1 MEWLSGLGLMG
12 VIYVVIV
19 CVGLLF
25 FFSRFYRKVDQ
36 GTALVRNGIGGT
48 KVKFSGSFVIPIMH
62 QAEYIDISVKRVII
76 DRKGKEGLICKD
88 NMRADITVVFFVRVN
103 KTVEDV
109 RRVAESIGCN
119 RASEQ
124 KSLQTLFEAKF
135 SEALKTVGKHFEFV
149 DLYKSRE
156 EFKEEIL
163 KVIGTDL
170 NGFIM
175 DDAAIDFLEQT
186 PLDML
191 NADNILDSEGIKK
204 ITKQTSDQKILSNQI
219 NQEREKVIT
228 RQNVEA
234 KEAILELNRQLAES
248 EARQKRE
255 VESVQVREESET
267 RKIQEEEQLK
277 AENARIAAEEEIKV
291 NEENKDRQIIV
302 ARKNKERTEAV
313 ESERVEKDRMVE
325 ATERERIVALTQIE
339 KDKAIE
345 TEQKAI
351 QDVIR
356 ERVKVERTVVEE
368 QQRMKDTEAFAE
380 AERQKKVAVTKAEKE
395 AEESLVIDVKGA
407 EASKSVAE
415 LKAEENMIQSTKAAE
430 AAKRASEFK
439 AEQVSIEAEAFQLKA
454 EKEANAK
461 KLLADALT
469 AEQAARG
476 LGDVR
481 VMEARAS
488 GIEKEG
494 AAEAKVQTLKY
505 QAEAKGIE
513 DKANAMKLLDSVGR
527 EHEEYKLKLQKE
539 LDVELAEIHNRKDI
553 AAHQAD
559 VLSQALKSARVD
571 IVGGEAVFFDRI
583 VNSVTGGKAIDRYVE
598 NSKALSDVKETF
610 FNADPQY
617 FQSQFRRFFKQF
629 GINAEDVKNLTIS
642 AVLSKMVGMAD
653 NAEDRGMLYNLMAMA
668 ERSGLG
674 AKRLGKKS

>member
-1 MEWLSGLGLMG
+1 MDWLTNLGLSG
-12 VIYVVIV
+12 VIFLIVVLF
-19 CVGLLF
+19 GLLV

-36 GTALVRNGIGGT
+36 GTAIVRNGFGGT

-109 RRVAESIGCN
+109 RRVAESIGCE

-124 KSLQTLFEAKF
+124 KSLQILFEAKF
-135 SEALKTVGKHFEFV
+135 SEALKTVGKRFDFV
-149 DLYKSRE
+149 GLYNSRE

-163 KVIGTDL
+163 KIIGTDL
-170 NGFIM
+170 NGFVM

-186 PLDML
+186 PIEML
-191 NADNILDSEGIKK
+191 NPDNILDSEGIKK
-204 ITKQTSDQKILSNQI
+204 ITQQTSDQKVLSNQI
-219 NQEREKVIT
+219 NQDREKVIT

-234 KEAILELNRQLAES
+234 KEAILELNRQLAEAT
-248 EARQKRE
+248 ARQQRE
-255 VESVQVREESET
+255 VESVKAREEAET
-267 RKIQEEEQLK
+267 LKIQEEERLK
-277 AENARIAAEEEIKV
+277 AETARIATEEEIQV
-291 NEENKDRQIIV
+291 NEENKERQIIV

-313 ESERVEKDRMVE
+313 ETERVEKDRMIE

-345 TEQKAI
+345 AEKKAI

-368 QQRMKDTEAFAE
+368 QQRMKDTEAFAQ
-380 AERQKKVAVTKAEKE
+380 AERKKQVAITDAEKE

-407 EASKSVAE
+407 EASKKVAE
-415 LKAEENMIQSTKAAE
+415 LKAEENLIREIKAAE
-430 AAKRASEFK
+430 ADKKASEFK
-439 AEQVSIEAEAFQLKA
+439 AEQITIEAEAFQHKA

-469 AEQAARG
+469 VEQAAKG

-481 VMEARAS
+481 VMEARAG

-494 AAEAKVQTLKY
+494 SAEAKVQTLKY
-505 QAEAKGIE
+505 QAEAQGIE
-513 DKANAMKLLDSVGR
+513 DKANAMKLLDGVGR
-527 EHEEYKLKLQKE
+527 EHEEYKLQLKKE
-539 LDVELAEIHNRKDI
+539 LDVELADIHNRKEI
-553 AAHQAD
+553 AAHQAE

-571 IVGGEAVFFDRI
+571 IVGGEATFFDSI
-583 VNSVTGGKAIDRYVE
+583 VNAVTGGKAVDRYIE
-598 NSKALSDVKETF
+598 NSKALTDVKETF
-610 FNADPQY
+610 FNADPEY
-617 FQSQFRRFFKQF
+617 FQSQFRHFFKQF
-629 GINAEDVKNLTIS
+629 GVKSEDVKNLTIS

-653 NAEDRGMLYNLMAMA
+653 NADDRGLLYNLLSMA
-668 ERSGLG
+668 ERSGMG
-674 AKRLGKKS
+674 DKRLGKRR

>member
-1 MEWLSGLGLMG
+1 MEWLTNLGLSG
-12 VIYVVIV
+12 VIFSVVV
-19 CVGLLF
+19 LFGLLV

-36 GTALVRNGIGGT
+36 GTAIVRNGFGGT
-48 KVKFSGSFVIPIMH
+48 KVKFSGSFVIPILH

-76 DRKGKEGLICKD
+76 DRNGKEGLICKD

-109 RRVAESIGCN
+109 RRVAESIGCD

-124 KSLQTLFEAKF
+124 KSLQILFEAKF
-135 SEALKTVGKHFEFV
+135 SEALKTVGKRFDFV
-149 DLYKSRE
+149 GLYNSRE

-163 KVIGTDL
+163 KIIGTDL
-170 NGFIM
+170 NGFVM

-186 PLDML
+186 PIEML
-191 NADNILDSEGIKK
+191 NPDNILDSEGIKK
-204 ITKQTSDQKILSNQI
+204 ITKQTSDQKVLSNQI
-219 NQEREKVIT
+219 NQDREKVIT

-234 KEAILELNRQLAES
+234 KEAILELNRQLAEAT
-248 EARQKRE
+248 ARQKRE
-255 VESVQVREESET
+255 VETVKVREEAET
-267 RKIQEEEQLK
+267 LKIQEEERLK
-277 AENARIAAEEEIKV
+277 AESARIATEEEIQV

-313 ESERVEKDRMVE
+313 ETERVEKDRMVE

-345 TEQKAI
+345 TEKKAI

-368 QQRMKDTEAFAE
+368 QQRMKDTEAFAQ
-380 AERQKKVAVTKAEKE
+380 AERKKQVAITDAEKE

-407 EASKSVAE
+407 EASKKVAE
-415 LKAEENMIQSTKAAE
+415 LKAEENLIREIKAAE
-430 AAKRASEFK
+430 ADKRASEFK
-439 AEQVSIEAEAFQLKA
+439 AEQISIEAEAFQNKA

-469 AEQAARG
+469 VEQAAKG

-481 VMEARAS
+481 VMEARAG

-494 AAEAKVQTLKY
+494 GAQAKVQTLKY
-505 QAEAKGIE
+505 QAEAQGIE
-513 DKANAMKLLDSVGR
+513 DKANAMKLLDGVGR
-527 EHEEYKLKLQKE
+527 EHEEYKLQLKKE
-539 LDVELAEIHNRKDI
+539 LDVELAEIHNRKEI
-553 AAHQAD
+553 AANQAE
-559 VLSQALKSARVD
+559 VLSQALKSAHVD

-583 VNSVTGGKAIDRYVE
+583 VNAVTGGKAVDRYIE
-598 NSKALSDVKETF
+598 NSKALTDVKETF

-617 FQSQFRRFFKQF
+617 FQSQFRHFFKQF
-629 GINAEDVKNLTIS
+629 GVKSEDVKNLTIS
-642 AVLSKMVGMAD
+642 AILSKMVGMAD
-653 NAEDRGMLYNLMAMA
+653 NTEDRGLLYNLLAMA
-668 ERSGLG
+668 ERSGMG
-674 AKRLGKKS
+674 DKRLGKRR